1 MINSKF
7 DIRKTEDEL
16 VVLTPLQIN
25 DFDELWALASNPQV
39 WEQHPAK
46 ERAIL
51 EGFKAFFNDSLQLRS
66 SYAIRNKNGVMV
78 GMSSYYEYDD
88 YHKMVSIGF
97 TFFGVDFWGK
107 GYNPHVKNLM
117 INYAFDELGVDHVLF
132 HVDENNFRSQHALDK
147 MGIKKINDVHTIKKG
162 DLERHNLLFMKSRE
176 TCS

>member
-1 MINSKF
+1 MVNSK
-7 DIRKTEDEL
+7 IHL
-16 VVLTPLQIN
+16 GPL
-25 DFDELWALASNPQV
+25 FDEMVILHPLKQEDFNDLWLLASNTKV

-46 ERAIL
+46 ERATL
-51 EGFKAFFNDSLQLRS
+51 EGFTQFFNDSLLERS
-66 SYAIRNKNGVMV
+66 SYAIRDHQGNMI
-78 GMSSYYEYDD
+78 GMSSFYEFDD
-88 YHKMVSIGF
+88 YHKMVSVGY
-97 TFFGVDFWGK
+97 TFFGIEFWGK

-176 TCS
+176 